1 MDVAMIVLRGF
12 PKAKPA
18 WASTR
23 RLERTWK
30 GTWGSLFNLTSI
42 HVHLRH
48 ASHGLAEDADKV
60 EESVLNA

>member
-1 MDVAMIVLRGF
+1 MDVTMAVLRAF

-18 WASTR
+18 WALAR
-23 RLERTWK
+23 RLERTWE
-30 GTWGSLFNLTSI
+30 GTWGSLSNLTSI